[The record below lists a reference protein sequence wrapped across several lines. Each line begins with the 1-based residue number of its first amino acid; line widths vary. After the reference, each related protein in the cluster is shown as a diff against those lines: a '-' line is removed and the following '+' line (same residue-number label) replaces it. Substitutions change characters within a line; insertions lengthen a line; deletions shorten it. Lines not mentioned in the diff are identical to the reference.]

1 MKLTA
6 KGEALCFTDPSG
18 ATWGSG
24 GSHTLDTRAVSQ
36 KVSSLYRSHWRSEDG
51 WESGMWAL
59 EFYIWTELGGDRLI
73 KAPAGKMPSS

>member
-24 GSHTLDTRAVSQ
+24 GSHTLDTRAMSTESVLF
-36 KVSSLYRSHWRSEDG
+36 VPFSLE
-51 WESGMWAL
+51 
-59 EFYIWTELGGDRLI
+59 I
-73 KAPAGKMPSS
+73 